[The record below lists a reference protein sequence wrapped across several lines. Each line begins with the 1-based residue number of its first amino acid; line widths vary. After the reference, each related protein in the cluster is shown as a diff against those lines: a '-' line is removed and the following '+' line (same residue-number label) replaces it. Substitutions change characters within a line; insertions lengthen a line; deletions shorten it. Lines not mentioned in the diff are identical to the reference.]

1 MKRILLVLAVVLIMA
16 AVAAPSALAHRTHTY
31 CYENSSGGVVET
43 ICGDASGPFLS
54 KKECEQA
61 RANDPAANDTGRCF
75 KRS

>member
-16 AVAAPSALAHRTHTY
+16 AVAAPGALARSTHIY

-43 ICGDASGPFLS
+43 ACGDASGPFLS
-54 KKECEQA
+54 KKACEQA
-61 RANDPAANDTGRCF
+61 RANDPAINNTDRCF